1 MPISNLTLEPWKDP
15 SEAAQRLVQMQ
26 GQGMAQALANRDT
39 NYQFRQKKT
48 INDLM
53 SKHTG
58 AGGRIDWGRL
68 MLDPEVVANGLGRD
82 LQGLMM
88 GNKQA
93 MAATGIDV
101 AAQSEAMRA
110 MGVDP
115 SKMLQKQELPTSR
128 TVYPGESS
136 VPGIDPKTAQSV
148 SSFLNGGRPSSVGS
162 GVRSSVG
169 PRGASAPMVDS
180 DPNTVRVPGGVGGVD
195 GAMAGMEPPRQE
207 YGAPP
212 PEEDWITQLQR
223 SYDPTQAMGAGMAAG
238 ADSVGGAAGGPPSVE
253 SETARKTWAEELV
266 RNGALLDADR
276 NNPEAFQAALGKY
289 WKEVEGR
296 LGPPPVMGMF
306 LRGTK
311 PGDIMTAKADFLKAS
326 QEYQKAAQALPI
338 NFREEGSKNF
348 DKQRSQD
355 LAFQSNERAQTQFE
369 WSQDGRKAVQTL
381 GLDPSRVTPDQAV
394 DLISRKN
401 TLDGLG
407 AMVDHS
413 ADALMGKEGPYAQ
426 RAAITAIVNNLSQV
440 ENVGTEA
447 GNARMNTLLE
457 FAPGVQKAFLEQG
470 IKAVPDAFAKS
481 LVANP
486 AEGYRALRQM
496 VEMTKVDGILSGQL
510 RAAGMDNPFKI
521 QHSAPAGGTA
531 PTTAPGRAPAAAPS
545 APAAGPRVGERK
557 TKGGIVA
564 EWNGKTWVRV
574 Q

>member
-1 MPISNLTLEPWKDP
+1 MAVTATLEPWKDP
-15 SEAAQRLVQMQ
+15 SEIAQKLVQMQ
-26 GQGMAQALANRDT
+26 GQGLANRDT
-39 NYQFRQKKT
+39 EYQFRQKKAL
-48 INDLM
+48 NDLV
-53 SKHTG
+53 SKHTNPQG
-58 AGGRIDWGRL
+58 IVLWDNLLKDPAVVQNGVGR
-68 MLDPEVVANGLGRD
+68 EVLNEMFANKR
-82 LQGLMM
+82 
-88 GNKQA
+88 A
-93 MAATGIDV
+93 AATTQTDL
-101 AAQSEAMRA
+101 AAQAGAQRSMGYDPNAML
-110 MGVDP
+110 P
-115 SKMLQKQELPTSR
+115 EQKMPESR

-136 VPGIDPKTAQSV
+136 VPGIDPKTAQAV
-148 SSFLNGGRPSSVGS
+148 SSFLNGGRPSSAGS
-162 GVRSSVG
+162 GVRSSAG
-169 PRGASAPMVDS
+169 PRGASAPMVDD

-195 GAMAGMEPPRQE
+195 GASAGMEPPRQE
-207 YGAPP
+207 YGAVPQ
-212 PEEDWITQLQR
+212 EDFLTTFQR
-223 SYDPTQAMGAGMAAG
+223 SYDPSAAPGASMQ
-238 ADSVGGAAGGPPSVE
+238 SAAGGGVAGAAPSLA
-253 SETARKTWAEELV
+253 SDMARKTRAEEYI
-266 RNGALLDADR
+266 RNGLLAEADR
-276 NNPEAFQAALGKY
+276 NNPEAFQMAVERDWNNQVQALGPAPTFAMYLKN
-289 WKEVEGR
+289 V
-296 LGPPPVMGMF
+296 
-306 LRGTK
+306 K
-311 PGDIMTAKADFLKAS
+311 PGDPSGIMTAQADFLRAS
-326 QEYQKAAQALPI
+326 QEYQAKAQGLT
-338 NFREEGSKNF
+338 SKFFAGGGEQF
-348 DKQRSQD
+348 DKQRAQD
-355 LAFQSNERAQTQFE
+355 LALQGNERAQTQFE
-369 WSQDGRKAVQTL
+369 WSKSGRDAVQKM

-394 DLISRKN
+394 DLISRRN

-510 RAAGMDNPFKI
+510 RAAGMDNPFEI